1 MRFPIF
7 ALALCT
13 AAIAVVAIS
22 QPHPAQA
29 QATPTVNP
37 AKKRVSAPAKASA
50 ALSNGTI
57 TIDYCAP
64 VADGREIF
72 GAAGTEN
79 KPLVPYGEVWR
90 TGANA
95 ATTLKTSSALQI
107 GDLNVPAGTY
117 TLYSVPAADGFTLV
131 VNKQTGQWGTVYNK
145 DQDLGRVQMKTASN
159 AVPVEKFD
167 IEFEK
172 TAGSTTELHLKWA
185 NVDAS
190 VQITAVK

>member
-13 AAIAVVAIS
+13 AVIAVVAIS
-22 QPHPAQA
+22 QPHSALAQ
-29 QATPTVNP
+29 
-37 AKKRVSAPAKASA
+37 AKKRVSPPAKADVQ
-50 ALSNGTI
+50 LPNGTI
-57 TIDYCAP
+57 SIDYCTP
-64 VADGREIF
+64 SIDGREIF
-72 GAAGTEN
+72 GATGGST

-95 ATTLKTSSALQI
+95 ATTLKTTAALQI
-107 GDLNVPAGTY
+107 GNLNVPAGTY
-117 TLYSVPAADGFTLV
+117 TIYSLPTADSWMLI

-145 DQDLGRVQMKTASN
+145 AQDLGRVQMSTTSN
-159 AVPVEKFD
+159 AVPVETFKID
-167 IEFEK
+167 FEK
-172 TAGSTTELHLKWA
+172 TMSNTTELHLKWA